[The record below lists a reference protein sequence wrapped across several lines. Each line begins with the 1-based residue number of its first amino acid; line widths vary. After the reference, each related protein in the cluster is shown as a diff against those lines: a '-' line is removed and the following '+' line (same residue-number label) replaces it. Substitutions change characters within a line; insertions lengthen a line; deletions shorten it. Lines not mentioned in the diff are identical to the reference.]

1 MLPTQDIV
9 LVDTN
14 VGRSAG
20 IHHSVRAGGPDHD
33 GRIALKKVAVA
44 IGRGGRGVT
53 IEQSVDIL
61 RDLVTVAL
69 TVAAPILLVAV
80 SVGLV
85 VSLLQA
91 VTSIQEA
98 SLSFIPKVTALG
110 ITMVVAG
117 PWILKTLMNFTIT
130 FLNRLP
136 EAAR

>member
-1 MLPTQDIV
+1 M
-9 LVDTN
+9 N
-14 VGRSAG
+14 
-20 IHHSVRAGGPDHD
+20 
-33 GRIALKKVAVA
+33 
-44 IGRGGRGVT
+44 

-69 TVAAPILLVAV
+69 TVSAPILIVAV
-80 SVGLV
+80 SVGVV

-110 ITMVVAG
+110 ITMVVVA
-117 PWILKTLMNFTIT
+117 PWILKTLMNFTIL

-136 EAAR
+136 EAVR

>member
-1 MLPTQDIV
+1 M
-9 LVDTN
+9 
-14 VGRSAG
+14 
-20 IHHSVRAGGPDHD
+20 
-33 GRIALKKVAVA
+33 
-44 IGRGGRGVT
+44 T

-61 RDLVTVAL
+61 RDLVTIAL

>member
-1 MLPTQDIV
+1 M
-9 LVDTN
+9 N
-14 VGRSAG
+14 
-20 IHHSVRAGGPDHD
+20 
-33 GRIALKKVAVA
+33 
-44 IGRGGRGVT
+44 

-69 TVAAPILLVAV
+69 TVSAPILLVAV
-80 SVGLV
+80 SVGVV

-110 ITMVVAG
+110 ITMVVVA
-117 PWILKTLMNFTIT
+117 PWILKTLMDFTII

-136 EAAR
+136 EAVR

>member
-1 MLPTQDIV
+1 M
-9 LVDTN
+9 N
-14 VGRSAG
+14 
-20 IHHSVRAGGPDHD
+20 
-33 GRIALKKVAVA
+33 
-44 IGRGGRGVT
+44 

-69 TVAAPILLVAV
+69 TVSSPILLVAV
-80 SVGLV
+80 SVGVV

-110 ITMVVAG
+110 ITMVVVA
-117 PWILKTLMNFTIT
+117 PWILKTLMDFTIV

-136 EAAR
+136 EAVR